1 MRDWV
6 KPYLSDYIKGKD
18 KKDYESEDGIHSD
31 LMSLF
36 NYDFMIPRWEKDKYI
51 KRIQSIELIIGCV
64 LSNLPF
70 EVFEELKKK
79 DNLEKELDEVN
90 KEFNQISQIYGKLRQ
105 EYGVIHFEANEL
117 YTRNTLTG
125 LKLGM
130 LMKKLEKA
138 KSIWGPKL
146 SLDYDSAKE
155 IIKHYSDR
163 YLLKREEEI

>member
-1 MRDWV
+1 MSEKRKFNIWIPDSTAESIPDLV
-6 KPYLSDYIKGKD
+6 DLVEQLLYYFPYIFKV
-18 KKDYESEDGIHSD
+18 D
-31 LMSLF
+31 L
-36 NYDFMIPRWEKDKYI
+36 
-51 KRIQSIELIIGCV
+51 
-64 LSNLPF
+64 
-70 EVFEELKKK
+70 EELKKK
-79 DNLEKELDEVN
+79 DNLEKELEEVN

-155 IIKHYSDR
+155 MIKHYSDR

>member
-1 MRDWV
+1 MSEKRKFNIWIPDSTAESIPDLV
-6 KPYLSDYIKGKD
+6 DLVEQLLYYFPYIFKV
-18 KKDYESEDGIHSD
+18 D
-31 LMSLF
+31 L
-36 NYDFMIPRWEKDKYI
+36 
-51 KRIQSIELIIGCV
+51 
-64 LSNLPF
+64 
-70 EVFEELKKK
+70 EELKKK
-79 DNLEKELDEVN
+79 DNLEKELEEVN